1 MSFEAYLKSWLGNS
15 SPINEATAVSKDSN
29 FEDLRNLIDSGIG
42 GDTSNQIAK
51 TTSFETIEKV
61 LEGLDPRALQKIKN
75 NPELQKIS
83 LSLVSPGKVQWLGE
97 YLNKSKKSLS
107 NIQADKR
114 KIDPSLDFNKF
125 TRLTIRQAEI
135 NSRIYK
141 MYLIFKYA
149 EETPDLDNDTNTLLY
164 IKQEGIPLV
173 LSSEPDSP
181 KYKIGKIGRIDNLI
195 ESNEFEVISE
205 SGETRKVPKE
215 ELKKILDLNPGVED
229 QAKANSSSSLKKKVA
244 RIVNRLEET
253 IKKDVADSIKEDAET
268 IESLPNTED
277 TMQKLQ
283 VDWKP
288 LIDAL
293 GYSKFFG
300 NKIKV
305 KEDKIIAT
313 ERPSLRKKN
322 RIREKLMSAL
332 SLGLLPPVV
341 EGEIIEPGGD
351 YFKLMKQ
358 LDLNKPAWLDASIKE
373 VLISQERISSFNSGA
388 RQTESILE
396 EDQLAY
402 LHISSNWITKY
413 IQSEVDGEL
422 SKRDMDNAVTKV
434 KNIVQKKETEIKNYY
449 LSKDFNMKNFNG
461 IQLKPNLKL
470 PLYQKVRLAVSEADR
485 IAESPLRNLMK
496 GLGQIVTG
504 LISAVHLD
512 WDPVVAKRNA
522 DQNQAVFNG
531 IFSIIKGGVFAVSK
545 QGGRNFEKGVTKFT
559 TKTGLDSVGLTPY
572 NKDKEVD
579 NTKKANEQMEPGVAL
594 QTPATLP
601 DANMDT
607 LSLAGPGKKR
617 KKSKK
622 KSIIPKISSFKAFLK
637 M

>member
-1 MSFEAYLKSWLGNS
+1 MSFEAYLKSWLGS
-15 SPINEATAVSKDSN
+15 SSQINEATATSSKDSN

-51 TTSFETIEKV
+51 TTSFEAIEKV
-61 LEGLDPRALQKIKN
+61 LEELDPLALQRIKN
-75 NPELQKIS
+75 NPELQKITA
-83 LSLVSPGKVQWLGE
+83 SLVSPGKVQWLGE
-97 YLNKSKKSLS
+97 YLNKSKKALS

-114 KIDPSLDFNKF
+114 KIDSSTDFNKF

-149 EETPDLDNDTNTLLY
+149 EETPDLDNDTNVLLY
-164 IKQEGIPLV
+164 IKQEGTPLI
-173 LSSEPDSP
+173 LSSEPNSP

-195 ESNEFEVISE
+195 ESNEFEVISD
-205 SGETRKVPKE
+205 SGETRKVLKE
-215 ELKKILDLNPGVED
+215 ELKKILELNPGVEEK
-229 QAKANSSSSLKKKVA
+229 AKAGSSSALKKKVS

-253 IKKDVADSIKEDAET
+253 IKKDVSDSLKEDAEI
-268 IESLPNTED
+268 IESLPNTEES
-277 TMQKLQ
+277 MEKLQ

-300 NKIKV
+300 NKIKA
-305 KEDKIIAT
+305 KEDKITAN

-341 EGEIIEPGGD
+341 EGEIVEPGGD
-351 YFKLMKQ
+351 HFKLMKK
-358 LDLNKPAWLDASIKE
+358 LDSNNPAWLDASIKE
-373 VLISQERISSFNSGA
+373 VLISQERISSFNSSA

-413 IQSEVDGEL
+413 VQSEVDGEL
-422 SKRDMDNAVTKV
+422 SKRDMDNAVNKIKTV
-434 KNIVQKKETEIKNYY
+434 VQKKETEIKNYY
-449 LSKDFNMKNFNG
+449 LSKDFNMRNFNG
-461 IQLKPNLKL
+461 IQLKPRLRL
-470 PLYQKVRLAVSEADR
+470 PLYQKVKLTVSESDR
-485 IAESPLRNLMK
+485 IAESPLKNLMK
-496 GLGQIVTG
+496 GFGQIVTG
-504 LISAVHLD
+504 LISTVPLN
-512 WDPVVAKRNA
+512 WDPAVAKMNA

-531 IFSIIKGGVFAVSK
+531 IFNIIKGGVFAVSK
-545 QGGRNFEKGVTKFT
+545 QGGRNFEKGVTKLT
-559 TKTGLDSVGLTPY
+559 TKTGLGSVGLTTY
-572 NKDKEVD
+572 D
-579 NTKKANEQMEPGVAL
+579 KKANEQMEPGVAL
-594 QTPATLP
+594 QTPSTLP

-607 LSLAGPGKKR
+607 FALAGPGKKK

-622 KSIIPKISSFKAFLK
+622 KSIVPKISSFKAFLK

>member
-1 MSFEAYLKSWLGNS
+1 MSFEAYLKSWLSNS
-15 SPINEATAVSKDSN
+15 SSINEATTSKDSN

-61 LEGLDPRALQKIKN
+61 LEGLDPLALQRIKN

-97 YLNKSKKSLS
+97 YLNKSKKALN

-114 KIDPSLDFNKF
+114 KIDPSLEFNKF

-149 EETPDLDNDTNTLLY
+149 EETPDLDNDTNSLLY

-173 LSSEPDSP
+173 LSSEPNSP

-215 ELKKILDLNPGVED
+215 ELKKIFDLNPGVEER
-229 QAKANSSSSLKKKVA
+229 AKANSSSSLKKKVA

-253 IKKDVADSIKEDAET
+253 IKKDVADSLKEDAET
-268 IESLPNTED
+268 LESLPNTED

-293 GYSKFFG
+293 GYSNFFG
-300 NKIKV
+300 NKIKA
-305 KEDKIIAT
+305 KEDKITAN

-332 SLGLLPPVV
+332 SLGLLPPVI

-358 LDLNKPAWLDASIKE
+358 LELNNPAWLDASIKE
-373 VLISQERISSFNSGA
+373 VLISQERISNFNIGP

-402 LHISSNWITKY
+402 LHISSNWIIKY
-413 IQSEVDGEL
+413 VQSEVNGEL
-422 SKRDMDNAVTKV
+422 SKRDMDNSVAKI
-434 KNIVQKKETEIKNYY
+434 KAIVQKKEAEIKNYY

-461 IQLKPNLKL
+461 IQLKPRLKL
-470 PLYQKVRLAVSEADR
+470 PLYQKVRLAVSESDR
-485 IAESPLRNLMK
+485 IAESPLKNLIK

-504 LISAVHLD
+504 LISGVHLD

-559 TKTGLDSVGLTPY
+559 TKTGLGSVGLKPY
-572 NKDKEVD
+572 DKKEEPAD
-579 NTKKANEQMEPGVAL
+579 TKKVEEQMEPGVAL

-607 LSLAGPGKKR
+607 LSLAGPGKKH

>member
-15 SPINEATAVSKDSN
+15 SQINEATTTSSKDSN

-42 GDTSNQIAK
+42 GDTSNQIAR
-51 TTSFETIEKV
+51 TTSFEVIEKV
-61 LEGLDPRALQKIKN
+61 LEGLDPLALQRIKN
-75 NPELQKIS
+75 SPELQKIS
-83 LSLVSPGKVQWLGE
+83 ISLVSPGKVQWLGE
-97 YLNKSKKSLS
+97 YLNKSKKALA

-114 KIDPSLDFNKF
+114 KIDSSVDFNRF

-149 EETPDLDNDTNTLLY
+149 EETPDLDNDTNILLY
-164 IKQEGIPLV
+164 IKQEGLPLV

-205 SGETRKVPKE
+205 SGETRKVLKE
-215 ELKKILDLNPGVED
+215 ELKKILELNPGVED
-229 QAKANSSSSLKKKVA
+229 QAKAGSSSSLKKKVS
-244 RIVNRLEET
+244 RIVNRLEDT
-253 IKKDVADSIKEDAET
+253 IKKDVADSLKEDAEI
-268 IESLPNTED
+268 IESLPNTEES
-277 TMQKLQ
+277 MEKLQ

-300 NKIKV
+300 NKIKA
-305 KEDKIIAT
+305 KEDKIT
-313 ERPSLRKKN
+313 VNERPSLRKKN

-332 SLGLLPPVV
+332 SLGLLPPVI
-341 EGEIIEPGGD
+341 EGEIVEPGGD
-351 YFKLMKQ
+351 YFKLMKK
-358 LDLNKPAWLDASIKE
+358 LDLNNPAWLDASIKE

-413 IQSEVDGEL
+413 VRSEVNGEL
-422 SKRDMDNAVTKV
+422 SKRDIDNAVSKIKTV
-434 KNIVQKKETEIKNYY
+434 VQKKETEIKNYY
-449 LSKDFNMKNFNG
+449 LSKDFNMRNFNG
-461 IQLKPNLKL
+461 IQLKPRLRL
-470 PLYQKVRLAVSEADR
+470 PLYQKVKLTVSESDR
-485 IAESPLRNLMK
+485 IAESPLKNLMK
-496 GLGQIVTG
+496 GFGQIVTG
-504 LISAVHLD
+504 LISTIPLN
-512 WDPVVAKRNA
+512 WDPAVAKSNA
-522 DQNQAVFNG
+522 DQNRAVFNG
-531 IFSIIKGGVFAVSK
+531 LFNIIKGGVFVVSK
-545 QGGRNFEKGVTKFT
+545 QGGRNFEKGVTKLT
-559 TKTGLDSVGLTPY
+559 NKVGLGAVGLTPY
-572 NKDKEVD
+572 DKQE
-579 NTKKANEQMEPGVAL
+579 KKANEQVEPGVAL

-607 LSLAGPGKKR
+607 FALAGPGKKK

>member
-15 SPINEATAVSKDSN
+15 SPINEATTSSKDSN

-42 GDTSNQIAK
+42 GDTSNPIAK

-61 LEGLDPRALQKIKN
+61 LEGLDPLALQRIKN
-75 NPELQKIS
+75 NPELQKIAT
-83 LSLVSPGKVQWLGE
+83 SLVSPGKVLWLGD
-97 YLNKSKKSLS
+97 YLNKSKKALS

-114 KIDPSLDFNKF
+114 KIDSSADFNKF

-195 ESNEFEVISE
+195 ESNEFEVISD
-205 SGETRKVPKE
+205 SGETRKVLKE
-215 ELKKILDLNPGVED
+215 ELKKILELNPGVES
-229 QAKANSSSSLKKKVA
+229 QASAGSSSSLKKKVA
-244 RIVNRLEET
+244 RIVNRLEDT
-253 IKKDVADSIKEDAET
+253 IKKDVADSLKEDAET
-268 IESLPNTED
+268 IEALPNTEES
-277 TMQKLQ
+277 MEKLQ

-300 NKIKV
+300 NKIKE
-305 KEDKIIAT
+305 KEAKITAN

-351 YFKLMKQ
+351 YFKLMKK
-358 LDLNKPAWLDASIKE
+358 LELNNPAWLDASIKE
-373 VLISQERISSFNSGA
+373 VLISQERISSFNSVA

-413 IQSEVDGEL
+413 VQSEVNGEL
-422 SKRDMDNAVTKV
+422 AKRDMDNAVAKIKT
-434 KNIVQKKETEIKNYY
+434 IVQKKESEIKNYY
-449 LSKDFNMKNFNG
+449 LSKDFNMRNFNG
-461 IQLKPNLKL
+461 IQLKPGLRL

-485 IAESPLRNLMK
+485 IAESPLRNIMK

-504 LISAVHLD
+504 LISNVPLN
-512 WDPVVAKRNA
+512 WDPAVAKSNA

-531 IFSIIKGGVFAVSK
+531 LFSIMKGGVFAVSK
-545 QGGRNFEKGVTKFT
+545 QGGRNFEKGVTKLT
-559 TKTGLDSVGLTPY
+559 TKTGLGAVGLKPY
-572 NKDKEVD
+572 DKEKD
-579 NTKKANEQMEPGVAL
+579 TKKVDEQTEPGVAL
-594 QTPATLP
+594 QTPTTLP

-607 LSLAGPGKKR
+607 LSLAGPGKK
-617 KKSKK
+617 KKSSKK